1 MKISLGTDHAGFLI
15 KNKVINFL
23 QSLGHEVVDYGT
35 NSAESCDYPD
45 FAYKVA
51 LDVSSNKSQ
60 KGVLICGTGIGMAI
74 SANKVPNIRAG
85 VCWSKETA
93 QLISLHNDANI
104 ICVGAR
110 FASFEDICDWIKIFL
125 ETKFEER
132 HSKRINKI
140 IQIEKDFCTNNK

>member
-1 MKISLGTDHAGFLI
+1 MKIAIGTDHAGFVI
-15 KNKVINFL
+15 KNKVIGFL

-51 LDVSSNKSQ
+51 LDVSGNKSQ

-85 VCWSKETA
+85 VCLSKETA
-93 QLISLHNDANI
+93 QLILLQKELPFYLLLYYFPSYI
-104 ICVGAR
+104 
-110 FASFEDICDWIKIFL
+110 IFL
-125 ETKFEER
+125 LPQR
-132 HSKRINKI
+132 NVHIY
-140 IQIEKDFCTNNK
+140 